1 MRKTGTEVQ
10 SLPPCDGCEELG
22 QYSSLAL
29 HASAY
34 VMFLG
39 CSSFK
44 EANLTNG
51 VVWGG
56 IGVGTAS
63 LLHHCHQCFKIHNP
77 QRRALT
83 ELKPTK
89 VSFLVCLPCK
99 EKCELRSVGGRMA
112 GSVSSCVMDHTENP
126 SST

>member
-1 MRKTGTEVQ
+1 MFCKRPAPIG
-10 SLPPCDGCEELG
+10 LLG
-22 QYSSLAL
+22 EQ
-29 HASAY
+29 
-34 VMFLG
+34 
-39 CSSFK
+39 
-44 EANLTNG
+44 G

-56 IGVGTAS
+56 IGVGTAL

-99 EKCELRSVGGRMA
+99 EKCELSELAFFALADLIVG
-112 GSVSSCVMDHTENP
+112 
-126 SST
+126 